1 MGGGRPRYPANQ
13 REPHHFGFYFDV
25 IGGVKETDVHNLK
38 WRGWRE
44 KTLQI

>member
-25 IGGVKETDVHNLK
+25 IGGVKDRRPYVH
-38 WRGWRE
+38 
-44 KTLQI
+44 TSLQSEVAWLA